1 MSIVNIQV
9 NSEVCMDRQS
19 FMDFFRDDEKLNTL
33 TVEDRLEI
41 FRYVMVG
48 SSDFTKELLDEVLN
62 DYCVENLEVKE
73 I

>member
-1 MSIVNIQV
+1 
-9 NSEVCMDRQS
+9 MDRQS

-41 FRYVMVG
+41 FRYVMLG

>member
-1 MSIVNIQV
+1 
-9 NSEVCMDRQS
+9 MDRQS